1 MSTKLQPGDRVSFKS
16 PTSNRRLKGT
26 VVESL
31 DLRIRGQE
39 PMIPV
44 RRFVNRKNP
53 KIQLDQHAPIG
64 GRERWFKRSE
74 LRKLPQ

>member
-16 PTSNRRLKGT
+16 STSNRRLKGT

-44 RRFVNRKNP
+44 RRFINRKNP

-74 LRKLPQ
+74 LRKLPR

>member
-1 MSTKLQPGDRVSFKS
+1 MSTRLQPGDRVSFKS

-39 PMIPV
+39 IQIPV
-44 RRFVNRKNP
+44 RRFINRKNP
-53 KIQLDQHAPIG
+53 KIQLDQNAPIG
-64 GRERWFKRSE
+64 GMERWFKRSE